1 VTGEPPEDPDL
12 RDLTG
17 ADLPA
22 LVALEQVCYTMPWQD
37 RTFESL
43 LERGDTDLLGA
54 FRDGRLIGYVICW
67 TIADQA
73 EVGNLAVEP
82 RSRRRG
88 LAQRLLSAA
97 VARARARGAR
107 ECFLEVRESNVGA
120 QALYRKNGFI
130 QIGRR
135 RGYYAQ
141 PAEDALV
148 MRRRL

>member
-1 VTGEPPEDPDL
+1 VIGGSAEEPHL
-12 RDLTG
+12 RDLTR
-17 ADLPA
+17 ADLPR

-54 FRDGRLIGYVICW
+54 FVGERLIGYVICW

-97 VARARARGAR
+97 IARARARGAR
-107 ECFLEVRESNVGA
+107 ECFLEVRESNLGA
-120 QALYRKNGFI
+120 QSLYLKNRFV
-130 QIGRR
+130 QVGRR
-135 RGYYAQ
+135 RGYYSQ
-141 PAEDALV
+141 PTEDALV
-148 MRRRL
+148 MRLRL